1 MHELNSAWGPFSPAV
16 KLIWMKSKGG
26 IWIGFDAVL
35 NDTRLAY
42 DFLLQF
48 FLLGIIVGLVQQ
60 VICNND
66 NDNDNINSN
75 NNNNNNNKCLEAEL
89 EKGAF
94 GIMHW
99 PRDYTYYYKI
109 LLIFLTYLFFI
120 GIIL

>member
-1 MHELNSAWGPFSPAV
+1 
-16 KLIWMKSKGG
+16 MKSKGG

-42 DFLLQF
+42 DFFFLQF

-60 VICNND
+60 VICNNN
-66 NDNDNINSN
+66 NDNDNINN
-75 NNNNNNNKCLEAEL
+75 NNNYNNNNNNKCLEAEL

-99 PRDYTYYYKI
+99 PRGHAYYYKI
-109 LLIFLTYLFFI
+109 LLIF
-120 GIIL
+120 

>member
-1 MHELNSAWGPFSPAV
+1 
-16 KLIWMKSKGG
+16 MKSKGG

-42 DFLLQF
+42 DFLLQL

-60 VICNND
+60 VISNND
-66 NDNDNINSN
+66 NDNI

-89 EKGAF
+89 EKRAF

>member
-1 MHELNSAWGPFSPAV
+1 MIQDLRMIF
-16 KLIWMKSKGG
+16 
-26 IWIGFDAVL
+26 F
-35 NDTRLAY
+35 
-42 DFLLQF
+42 FLQF

-60 VICNND
+60 VICNNN
-66 NDNDNINSN
+66 NDNDNINN
-75 NNNNNNNKCLEAEL
+75 NNNYNNNNNKCLEAEL

-99 PRDYTYYYKI
+99 PRGHAYYYKI

>member
-1 MHELNSAWGPFSPAV
+1 M
-16 KLIWMKSKGG
+16 
-26 IWIGFDAVL
+26 
-35 NDTRLAY
+35 
-42 DFLLQF
+42 QF

-75 NNNNNNNKCLEAEL
+75 NNNNNNNSNNNDNNNNKCLEAEL

-120 GIIL
+120 GFIL

>member
-1 MHELNSAWGPFSPAV
+1 M
-16 KLIWMKSKGG
+16 
-26 IWIGFDAVL
+26 
-35 NDTRLAY
+35 
-42 DFLLQF
+42 QF

-66 NDNDNINSN
+66 NDNDNINSNNNNNNNNNSN

-120 GIIL
+120 GFIL

>member
-1 MHELNSAWGPFSPAV
+1 M
-16 KLIWMKSKGG
+16 
-26 IWIGFDAVL
+26 
-35 NDTRLAY
+35 
-42 DFLLQF
+42 QF

-60 VICNND
+60 VICNNN
-66 NDNDNINSN
+66 NDNDNINN
-75 NNNNNNNKCLEAEL
+75 NNNYNNNNNKCLEAEL

-99 PRDYTYYYKI
+99 PRGHAYYYKI